1 MLSSLHRRLIYSLK
15 FWSICIFFMKFFR
28 IISLPTMVSLSSI
41 YFVTLTTSCLIFHYD
56 KIKQDSSETNS
67 FLLPA
72 VSTKSWTFPHY
83 RKFKLKLKWLENGA
97 EIQYSF
103 CFLQNISMS
112 CKKCVVYLVFFSLS
126 LKKLSLILI

>member
-1 MLSSLHRRLIYSLK
+1 MLSSFHGRLIYSLK

-56 KIKQDSSETNS
+56 KIKQDSSKTNS

-72 VSTKSWTFPHY
+72 VSTKSWAFPHY
-83 RKFKLKLKWLENGA
+83 REFKLKLKWLENGA
-97 EIQYSF
+97 EIFSIAPIF
-103 CFLQNISMS
+103 FRILACLVKIMLGRGEGLTLS
-112 CKKCVVYLVFFSLS
+112 VVFQ
-126 LKKLSLILI
+126 KM